1 MDLDPCRYADMVCL
15 HVEPICQLH
24 LSSPSLYPL
33 SSISSS
39 ELVARDHQSLRE
51 TARVGSDTTGAGT
64 SGGLGWYAYDHG
76 THGDVHMTMGP
87 MEISLHM
94 DIGLDPSKTRT

>member
-24 LSSPSLYPL
+24 LSSPFLYPL

-51 TARVGSDTTGAGT
+51 TVVVGSDTTGAGT

-76 THGDVHMTMGP
+76 THGDVLAYGHRSRP
-87 MEISLHM
+87 I
-94 DIGLDPSKTRT
+94 

>member
-39 ELVARDHQSLRE
+39 ELVARDHQSLGLVA
-51 TARVGSDTTGAGT
+51 TQLGPARLEAWVGT
-64 SGGLGWYAYDHG
+64 
-76 THGDVHMTMGP
+76 HMTMEP
-87 MEISLHM
+87 MEMSLHT